1 MESVFMKTW
10 KNKYQEIF
18 RKNFFEFSF
27 KIFHEL
33 MANKVKE
40 ILLVS
45 SPYDAFILEEDG
57 RFAERIIHEYRGL
70 NLTHP
75 PKLTWA
81 SSPEEAFEFLSKK
94 SFDLIITM
102 PRFDDINPYKFCS
115 DIKGKHPK
123 IPVYLLAHTSS
134 FKLLIKA
141 GSKDKDKFDKKF
153 VWSGNADLLLAIV
166 KSVEDLMNVPYDTKR
181 AKVRVLILV
190 EDSPKYLSSLLPLLY
205 KEVVLQTQ
213 AVMEDS
219 LNEED
224 RLLRMRARPK
234 ILLAEN
240 YDDAIALF
248 NKYKPFLLG
257 IISDIRF
264 KKAGKINGEAGFLLH
279 DYIKKESPDTPIL
292 LLSSEDENKIKATR
306 QSALFFNKNSSNL
319 HAGIHSFLVDNLA
332 FGSFIFTY
340 PSGNR
345 IAKASNLREMEKLI
359 PTIPDE
365 SIEYHTGRNH
375 ISAWLTARSEIFLAS
390 LIRPLHTTSFSST
403 EEFKHFIAFCI
414 NQRRKGQ
421 QRGVIADYHPE
432 TFDPETIFLKIG
444 TGSLGGKARGLAF
457 ATTLLDNNPQFRDKF
472 PNLNIRIPKTLVI
485 STEYFDQFMD
495 SNELRPLISKNLTN
509 DELVTKFVN
518 AKIPNDLKNYLEN
531 YLLQVKHPLAV
542 RSSSLLEDSLYQPSA
557 GLYETFFIPNNN
569 PDFQT
574 RLKNLIKT
582 VKEVFASTYF
592 EAAKLLSKTT
602 LHRTEEE
609 KMAVII
615 EEAIGQQYGDYFFP
629 AISGVAQSYNYYTMS
644 YMKPEEGIAHIAL
657 GFGKTVVE
665 GGQVLR
671 FSPKYPQLLPH
682 FSKIEDILKTA
693 QQTFFALNMK
703 NPQMHI
709 IHQKNYTDISEFKL
723 SKLEVD
729 EYQNTINNFGE
740 LRELFSSYIASDHKI
755 VDYFS
760 PKQHSILT
768 FSNILKYKSFPLPEI
783 LNEILLIGR
792 KGMGAPVEIEFAV
805 NYQLEKSPPDV
816 KKPEFILLQIRP
828 MTIQTF
834 NNNVTISK
842 KEKEN
847 ALCYS
852 SLSMGNGIISNIYDI
867 IIVNENTFD
876 PAQTISIA
884 NDISILNKKLMSKN
898 RKYLLIG
905 PGRWGSTD
913 RWLGIPVGWSDI
925 CGIKAIV
932 ETTIDSLK
940 ASPSQGSH
948 FFHNLCSMGIPY
960 LTIPHNT
967 DSFLNKKKLNNFSA
981 KEETKYLKHI
991 QLQNPLFI
999 KANGRLA
1006 NAAIL
1011 EDSNV
1016 REKCK
1021 KSKI

>member
-1 MESVFMKTW
+1 MKTW

-33 MANKVKE
+33 MAKKVKE

-81 SSPEEAFEFLSKK
+81 SSPEEAFISLSKK

-115 DIKGKHPK
+115 DIKVKYPK
-123 IPVYLLAHTSS
+123 IPVYLLAHTNN
-134 FKLLIKA
+134 FRLLAKA
-141 GSKDKDKFDKKF
+141 RLKKEDKFDKKF
-153 VWSGNADLLLAIV
+153 IWSGNADLLLAIV
-166 KSVEDLMNVPYDTKR
+166 KSVEDSMNVPYDTKR
-181 AKVRVLILV
+181 AKVRILILV

-240 YDDAIALF
+240 YNDALRLF
-248 NKYKPFLLG
+248 NEYKPFLLG
-257 IISDIRF
+257 MISDIRF
-264 KKAGKINGEAGFLLH
+264 KKEGKINSEAGFLLH
-279 DYIKKESPDTPIL
+279 DYVKKESPDTPML

-306 QSALFFNKNSSNL
+306 QSALFLNKNSTNL

-340 PSGNR
+340 PNGNK
-345 IAKASNLREMEKLI
+345 IGKASNLREMEKLI
-359 PTIPDE
+359 PTIPNE
-365 SIEYHTGRNH
+365 SIEFHAGRNH

-390 LIRPLHTTSFSST
+390 LIRPLQPTSFSST
-403 EEFKHFIAFCI
+403 EEFKYFIVFCI

-432 TFDPETIFLKIG
+432 TFDPETNFLKIG
-444 TGSLGGKARGLAF
+444 KGSLGGKARGLAF

-472 PNLNIRIPKTLVI
+472 PDINIRIPKTLVI
-485 STEYFDQFMD
+485 STEYFDHFMIL
-495 SNELRPLISKNLTN
+495 NELRSLINKNLT
-509 DELVTKFVN
+509 DEELVTKFVN

-531 YLLQVKHPLAV
+531 YLLQVKYPLAV

-557 GLYETFFIPNNN
+557 GLYDTFFIPNNN
-569 PDFQT
+569 PVFQT
-574 RLKNLIKT
+574 RLDNLIRT

-592 EAAKLLSKTT
+592 EAARVLSKTT

-609 KMAVII
+609 KMGVII

-693 QQTFFALNMK
+693 QQNFYTLNMK
-703 NPQMHI
+703 HPKMYI
-709 IHQKNYTDISEFKL
+709 IHQENYTDISEFKL

-729 EYQNTINNFGE
+729 EYQNTINRFKE
-740 LRELFSSYIASDHKI
+740 LRELFSSYIPNDHKI

-760 PKQHSILT
+760 PKLHSVLT

-783 LNEILLIGR
+783 LTEILKIGR
-792 KGMGAPVEIEFAV
+792 KGMGAPVEIEFAI
-805 NYQLEKSPPDV
+805 NYQLEKTSPEI
-816 KKPEFILLQIRP
+816 KKAEFILLQIRP

-834 NNNVTISK
+834 NNDITISETEK
-842 KEKEN
+842 KE
-847 ALCYS
+847 AICYS
-852 SLSMGNGIISNIYDI
+852 SLSMGNGTIKNIYDI
-867 IIVNENTFD
+867 IIVNEDTFD

-884 NDISILNKKLMSKN
+884 NEISILNKKLMSEN

-905 PGRWGSTD
+905 PGRWGTTD

-932 ETTIDSLK
+932 ETTIETLK

-960 LTIPHNT
+960 LTIPQNS
-967 DSFLNKKKLNNFSA
+967 DSFLDNTKLNNIKA
-981 KEETKYLKHI
+981 KEQTKFLRHI
-991 QLQNPLFI
+991 QLKKPLCI

-1006 NAAIL
+1006 NAAIF
-1011 EDSNV
+1011 EDSHTNK
-1016 REKCK
+1016 KCK
-1021 KSKI
+1021 GSKI

>member
-1 MESVFMKTW
+1 MKIW

-18 RKNFFEFSF
+18 RKNFLEFSF

-33 MANKVKE
+33 MAKKVKE

-81 SSPEEAFEFLSKK
+81 SSPEEAFIFLSKR

-102 PRFDDINPYKFCS
+102 PRFDDVNPYKFCS
-115 DIKGKHPK
+115 DIKVKYPK
-123 IPVYLLAHTSS
+123 IPVYLLAHTNN
-134 FKLLIKA
+134 FRLLAKA
-141 GSKDKDKFDKKF
+141 GLKKENKFDKKF
-153 VWSGNADLLLAIV
+153 IWSGNADLLLAIV
-166 KSVEDLMNVPYDTKR
+166 KSVEDSMNAPYDTKR

-205 KEVVLQTQ
+205 KEVVFQTQ

-240 YDDAIALF
+240 YTDALRLF
-248 NKYKPFLLG
+248 NEYKPFLLG

-264 KKAGKINGEAGFLLH
+264 KKEGKINSEAGFLLH
-279 DYIKKESPDTPIL
+279 DYVRKESPDTPML
-292 LLSSEDENKIKATR
+292 LLSSEDENKIKATK

-319 HAGIHSFLVDNLA
+319 HAGIHSFLVDKLA

-340 PSGNR
+340 PNGNMVE
-345 IAKASNLREMEKLI
+345 KASNLREMEKII
-359 PTIPDE
+359 PGIPDE
-365 SIEYHTGRNH
+365 SIEYHAGRNH

-390 LIRPLHTTSFSST
+390 LIRPLQPTSFDST
-403 EEFKHFIAFCI
+403 EEFKYFVAFCI

-421 QRGVIADYHPE
+421 QRRGISDYNPE
-432 TFDPETIFLKIG
+432 TFDPETNFLKIG
-444 TGSLGGKARGLAF
+444 KGSLGGKARGLAF
-457 ATTLLDNNPQFRDKF
+457 ATTLLDNNSRFREIF
-472 PNLNIRIPKTLVI
+472 PDIDIRIPKTLVI
-485 STEYFDQFMD
+485 STEYFEHFMD
-495 SNELRPLISKNLTN
+495 LNELRSLINKNLT
-509 DELVTKFVN
+509 DDDLITAFVK
-518 AKIPNDLKNYLEN
+518 ARIPDDLRSYLN
-531 YLLQVKHPLAV
+531 SYLQQVKHPLAV

-557 GLYETFFIPNNN
+557 GLYKTYFIPNNH
-569 PDFQT
+569 PDT
-574 RLKNLIKT
+574 HSRLEDLIKT
-582 VKEVFASTYF
+582 VKEVYASTYL
-592 EAAKLLSKTT
+592 EAPRRLSKST

-629 AISGVAQSYNYYTMS
+629 AFSGVAQSYNYYTMS

-693 QQTFFALNMK
+693 QQNFYALNMK
-703 NPQMHI
+703 TPEMHV
-709 IHQKNYTDISEFKL
+709 IHQKDQHDISEYNL
-723 SKLEVD
+723 SILEVD
-729 EYQNTINNFGE
+729 EYQNIINEYNE
-740 LRELFSSYIASDHKI
+740 LRELFSSYIPNDNKI

-760 PKQHSILT
+760 TKLHSVLT

-783 LNEILLIGR
+783 LMEILQIGR
-792 KGMGAPVEIEFAV
+792 KGMGAPVEIEFAI
-805 NYQLEKSPPDV
+805 NYQFDKTYPEI
-816 KKPEFILLQIRP
+816 KKAEFILLQIRP

-834 NNNVTISK
+834 NNDITILESEK
-842 KEKEN
+842 KE

-852 SLSMGNGIISNIYDI
+852 TQSMGNGTINNIHDVI
-867 IIVNENTFD
+867 FVDEDSFD
-876 PAQTISIA
+876 PAQTIAIA
-884 NDISILNKKLMSKN
+884 NEISILNKKLMSKN

-905 PGRWGSTD
+905 PGRWGTTD
-913 RWLGIPVGWSDI
+913 KWLGIPVSWNDI
-925 CGIKAIV
+925 SEIKAIV
-932 ETTIDSLK
+932 ETTIEKIK

-960 LTIPHNT
+960 LTIPQNT
-967 DSFLNKKKLNNFSA
+967 DSFLDKKKLNNTDL
-981 KEETKYLKHI
+981 KEKTRFLKHFE
-991 QLQNPLFI
+991 LKNPICI
-999 KANGRLA
+999 KANGKLA
-1006 NAAIL
+1006 NAVIL
-1011 EDSNV
+1011 KEST
-1016 REKCK
+1016 RKRKCK
-1021 KSKI
+1021 KSKT